1 MAENP
6 SPRPALVDRKLF
18 AGPKIR
24 RLRRELRLTQAAMAD
39 ALGVSTSYLNLIER
53 DQRPISAQI
62 LLRLVEVFDI
72 DPRGL
77 AGDEEARA
85 YAQLREVFSDPFLPI
100 IKYLNK
106 KLKKWP
112 ASALW
117 RLMRLRACSRPIVR
131 TQPQPAFGTK
141 ARRSWA
147 R

>member
-62 LLRLVEVFDI
+62 FCV
-72 DPRGL
+72 
-77 AGDEEARA
+77 
-85 YAQLREVFSDPFLPI
+85 
-100 IKYLNK
+100 
-106 KLKKWP
+106 W
-112 ASALW
+112 
-117 RLMRLRACSRPIVR
+117 
-131 TQPQPAFGTK
+131 
-141 ARRSWA
+141 
-147 R
+147 